1 MEYLRNRKVAIT
13 GSNGFLGNSLVKELE
28 KNNIEYVKVQRENF
42 DLIDSREMD
51 LFFRVIKPDVIFHL
65 AADCGGIGYN
75 VKNPADITYNNLM
88 MSVNLFKN
96 AVKYGNPKLIII
108 GSVDSYPAN
117 AKIPYTESE
126 IWDGFPEITSGY
138 YGLAKRMNLALGE
151 AYYKQYGLKSIHPL
165 LMNLYGPH
173 DHFDAERGHVIP
185 AIIKKIDQ
193 AISKGLPQIDIY
205 GDGSTLR
212 EFIFVEDAAKLIMQ
226 SSKIEGFE
234 YFNLGSGQVKK
245 IIDVIHSIKD
255 AFGFSGD
262 INKDMSKPSGHPVK
276 NFDLQKMKM
285 LLGEFTFT
293 PFDEGID
300 KTIRWYIDNI
310 KID

>member
-1 MEYLRNRKVAIT
+1 MEYLRNKKVAIT
-13 GSNGFLGNSLVKELE
+13 GSSGFLGSSLVKELE
-28 KNNIEYVKVQRENF
+28 RKNIEYVKVQRENF
-42 DLIDSREMD
+42 DLIDSRETD
-51 LFFRVIKPDVIFHL
+51 LFFREIKPDVIFHL

-96 AVKYGNPKLIII
+96 AVKYGNPKFIMI
-108 GSVDSYPAN
+108 GSVDSYPGN
-117 AKIPYTESE
+117 AKIPYTENE

-165 LMNLYGPH
+165 LMNLYGPN

-185 AIIKKIDQ
+185 AIIKKIDH
-193 AISKGLPQIDIY
+193 AKDSGLLQIEIY
-205 GDGSTLR
+205 GDGSALR
-212 EFIFVEDAAKLIMQ
+212 EFIFVEDAAKLIIK
-226 SSKIEGFE
+226 SSNLDGFE

-245 IIDVIHSIKD
+245 IIDVINIIKN
-255 AFGFSGD
+255 AFGYTGD
-262 INKDMSKPSGHPVK
+262 LYKDMSKPTGHPVK
-276 NFDLQKMKM
+276 NFELHKMKM

-293 PFDEGID
+293 PFDVGIQR
-300 KTIRWYIDNI
+300 TIEWYLNNL
-310 KID
+310 KK